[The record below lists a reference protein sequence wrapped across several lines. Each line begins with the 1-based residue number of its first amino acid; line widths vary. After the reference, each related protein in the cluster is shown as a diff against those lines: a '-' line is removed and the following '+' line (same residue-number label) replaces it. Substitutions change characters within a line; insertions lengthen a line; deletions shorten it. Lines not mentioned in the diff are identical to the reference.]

1 MKTKSK
7 ETSLGGATRIPTG
20 ASLMCISGVVAEMGS
35 LYRDARA
42 GRTKPDVAAK
52 LTYILREIRCA
63 LEAQTLEKLETRLI
77 ELQEMAERS
86 QGHAVQ
92 SYARPSEFAN

>member
-7 ETSLGGATRIPTG
+7 ETSLGVKRAFPRRITDV
-20 ASLMCISGVVAEMGS
+20 ISGVVAEMGS
-35 LYRDARA
+35 LYREARA
-42 GRTKPDVAAK
+42 GRTPDVAAK